1 MNYFHHLRSEAL
13 PNLLDHL
20 TFLDKNITRP
30 MREYN
35 DCQVSCT
42 FSVILTVLCQK
53 WSLPIIFQEAVKQCY
68 SVEANCYKTKGSKKD
83 KEMIV

>member
-1 MNYFHHLRSEAL
+1 M
-13 PNLLDHL
+13 LDHL

-35 DCQVSCT
+35 DCQVSST
-42 FSVILTVLCQK
+42 FSVIFTLTEVYFQ
-53 WSLPIIFQEAVKQCY
+53 SVMFFSYQLPIIFQEAVKQCY